1 VQAALSSALFFG
13 AKIEILLAGIAIDP
27 MRHQGMRSVERLLDR
42 LPAMTLLALR
52 HVVLG
57 KIQIIE
63 NSVGIRPLL
72 EQIIVLEEMV
82 VTEGR
87 VRRSPA
93 SAWSRY
99 FSSIN
104 RRCTVSC

>member
-1 VQAALSSALFFG
+1 
-13 AKIEILLAGIAIDP
+13 
-27 MRHQGMRSVERLLDR
+27 MRSIERLLDR
-42 LPAMTLLALR
+42 LPTMTFLALR

-57 KIQIIE
+57 EIQIIE

-87 VRRSPA
+87 VRDHQRLHGRGIFFHQIGNA
-93 SAWSRY
+93 
-99 FSSIN
+99 
-104 RRCTVSC
+104 RRAVDHDLICEAHKPFAVERLVMREVLAE